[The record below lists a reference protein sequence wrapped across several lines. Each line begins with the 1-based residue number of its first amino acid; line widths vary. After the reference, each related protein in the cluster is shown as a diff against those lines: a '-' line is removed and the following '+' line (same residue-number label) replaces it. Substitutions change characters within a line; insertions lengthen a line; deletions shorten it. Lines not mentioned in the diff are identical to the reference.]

1 MAACYEGSVR
11 FLFLLLIS
19 ACSSP
24 PQVYGPTYDGG
35 SDAGADA
42 PVVVDASPKD
52 VAVQDVTT
60 DAPSCASTLAFV
72 GGNATSSFGAGGP
85 AGSSILAAP
94 LPGSVNDCGN
104 DFGCANP
111 VAIARFGS
119 GLLAVIA
126 ESGGALESTPYQSS
140 WADPAPV
147 ASAKTIDG
155 PSLAPLSST
164 AHLVFQGADYKYYH
178 AQYTQSAWD
187 GATDPVG
194 GSGSSQS
201 YGARAPSAAAAG
213 TDLVIVQA
221 GSNSYLYDQTWNG
234 PWQAAHQQSGAAVQ
248 NTIPPTIIT
257 LSGGASE
264 LLAAY
269 LRVSDYKVMAV
280 DRKGGTW
287 NATPTL
293 IDANAYSNDPIA
305 LAPLPGGKALLV
317 FRGSDKK
324 AYFSTWDGASTW
336 TAPAP
341 VVAQNAPLITS
352 APSAAAGV
360 CGADAVVA
368 WAESGGGVR
377 YATFTGG
384 VFSAPQSVGGTNGAK
399 FVAVGTIP

>member
-1 MAACYEGSVR
+1 MAACYEGAVR
-11 FLFLLLIS
+11 SFFLLLIT
-19 ACSSP
+19 ACSST

-35 SDAGADA
+35 ADA
-42 PVVVDASPKD
+42 APDSPVAVDASKD
-52 VAVQDVTT
+52 VTAQDAPT
-60 DAPSCASTLAFV
+60 DAPSCSSTLAFV
-72 GGNATSSFGAGGP
+72 GGNATSAFGAGGP

-104 DFGCANP
+104 DFGCKNP
-111 VAIARFGS
+111 VAMARFGG

-155 PSLAPLSST
+155 PTLAPVSAT

-178 AQYTQSAWD
+178 AEYTQSTWD
-187 GATDPVG
+187 AATDPVG

-201 YGARAPSAAAAG
+201 FGARAPSAAAAG
-213 TDLVIVQA
+213 TDLVLVQG
-221 GSNSYLYDQTWNG
+221 GSNSYLYDQSWNG
-234 PWQAAHQQSGAAVQ
+234 TWQAAHQQPGAAIQ
-248 NTIPPTIIT
+248 QTIPPSIVA

-269 LRVSDYKVMAV
+269 LRVGDYKVMTV

-287 NATPTL
+287 NATPML
-293 IDANAYSNDPIA
+293 VDVNAFSNDPVA

-324 AYFSTWDGASTW
+324 PYFSTWDGASTW

-341 VVAQNAPLITS
+341 VVGQANPVITS
-352 APSAAAGV
+352 APSAAPGV

-368 WAESGGGVR
+368 WAESGGSVR
-377 YATFTGG
+377 YATFTSGT
-384 VFSAPQSVGGTNGAK
+384 FAAPQSVGGTSGAK